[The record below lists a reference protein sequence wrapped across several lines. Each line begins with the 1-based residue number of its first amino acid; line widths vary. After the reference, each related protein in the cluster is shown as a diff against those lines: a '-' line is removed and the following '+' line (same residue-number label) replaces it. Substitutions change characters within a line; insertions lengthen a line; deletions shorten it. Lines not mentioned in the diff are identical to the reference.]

1 MLETETGKTAELRVL
16 ETGKQRQT
24 VETQP
29 DSLKR
34 SNESES
40 VSGDLTPE
48 EQLEMPRKLDKRQK
62 DRIAEYK
69 GMGGSLRE
77 AATYMGLAPS
87 TVYHFWKELPSPI
100 LPKDSPGPSQLG
112 EAPVVPLDNNGKG
125 ANVVVTHEVTEPKAP
140 NGGQCSSPGFPT
152 DQQR

>member
-48 EQLEMPRKLDKRQK
+48 EQSEKPRKLDKLQK
-62 DRIAEYK
+62 DKIAEYK
-69 GMGGSLRE
+69 GMGGSYRE
-77 AATYMGLAPS
+77 IANYMSLSPS
-87 TVYHFWKELPSPI
+87 TVYRAWKNFPDPI
-100 LPKDSPGPSQLG
+100 LPKDSPGPSKLG
-112 EAPVVPLDNNGKG
+112 QAPVVPLDNNGKEKSTT
-125 ANVVVTHEVTEPKAP
+125 VVVT
-140 NGGQCSSPGFPT
+140 Q
-152 DQQR
+152 

>member
-1 MLETETGKTAELRVL
+1 MTVL

-69 GMGGSLRE
+69 RMGGSLRE

-112 EAPVVPLDNNGKG
+112 QAPVVPLDNNGKEKSTT
-125 ANVVVTHEVTEPKAP
+125 VVVTQEVTEPKAP
-140 NGGQCSSPGFPT
+140 NGGQRSSPGFPT